1 MDIATCA
8 MAFRLLRMNC
18 YDVSSDELC
27 HVAEASTFC
36 DSLQG
41 YLNDTKSLLE
51 LYKASKVS
59 LSGNDL
65 ILDSI
70 GSWSGNL
77 LKDKLCSTRVQKTPI
92 FERWSMLLSFPSMP
106 HWSV

>member
-1 MDIATCA
+1 MMDIATCA

-41 YLNDTKSLLE
+41 YLIYKIPTGIVQGFKSQ
-51 LYKASKVS
+51 
-59 LSGNDL
+59 L
-65 ILDSI
+65 IR
-70 GSWSGNL
+70 
-77 LKDKLCSTRVQKTPI
+77 K
-92 FERWSMLLSFPSMP
+92 
-106 HWSV
+106 